1 MASKNYVLYQN
12 RASQTEEERI
22 KEEHEIDKQRHKTNK
37 TKQEITNLPLF
48 SYFFRPMQQTV
59 KSQASFV
66 KSSYPHPIILLWD
79 AVIDCIKPHHPTPH
93 A

>member
-1 MASKNYVLYQN
+1 MEQAKQKKRESKKNMDN
-12 RASQTEEERI
+12 KDT
-22 KEEHEIDKQRHKTNK
+22 KQSKQNK
-37 TKQEITNLPLF
+37 TGNTYLSLF